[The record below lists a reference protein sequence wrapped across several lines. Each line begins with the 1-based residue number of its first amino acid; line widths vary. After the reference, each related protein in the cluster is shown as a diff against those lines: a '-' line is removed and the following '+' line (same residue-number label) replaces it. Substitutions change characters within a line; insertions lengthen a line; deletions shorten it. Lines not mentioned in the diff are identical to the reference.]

1 MAGLTQFGFQR
12 KTLPEILAS
21 MKLNLRSKLGEDWN
35 VETGS
40 VEDQFIS
47 VFAEEADQ
55 GWQGLEGIYSSQT
68 LDGAEGIYLDDVLSR
83 QGVYRKGR
91 TASSGRAVVFSNY
104 ATVSVGRT
112 ISNTA
117 TVSASNTLT
126 YNVLSSVTIDNY
138 MACYKLAASQI
149 TVGVSYTLALY
160 NTRSPNNETFTW
172 TPTTDSDKDNMLR
185 GLVDFINEG
194 ILDKPNQAY
203 YNAQLRTM
211 YVGFDSSTNLPQP
224 FDKGTLY
231 VSATPRVGS
240 LGHVLELRSD
250 TLGFNPLTPNGLINL
265 SPTYTG
271 YESIVNGDDFNSGS
285 EVQTDAEYRLS
296 AINIKD
302 SSIAGTPDSIISN
315 LLRIEGVVDAEV
327 YENPTSQ
334 FIYDV
339 SGNTVVEPFTYN
351 VAVLGGDDN
360 EVAQVILD
368 RGYGNTRRFGTYS
381 ANAINTKGQSVSVNF
396 TRVGYFDVEV
406 EVGYKAKDNTPLTE
420 TEKNSI
426 IRNLAT
432 TASELRIGDTVPR
445 SLMEAVTFQSVS
457 FSRLSQVSVR
467 LRDLTEV
474 GSQFTSDDIAADY
487 DEKPRVLLDKVIF
500 KRI

>member
-21 MKLNLRSKLGEDWN
+21 MKQNLRSKLGEDWN

-40 VEDQFIS
+40 IEDQFIS

-83 QGVYRKGR
+83 QGVYRQGR
-91 TASSGRAVVFSNY
+91 TASSGRGVVFSNY
-104 ATVSVGRT
+104 ATVAVGNT
-112 ISNTA
+112 INTTA

-126 YNVLSSVTIDNY
+126 YNVSSQVTIDNY
-138 MACYKLAASQI
+138 VSCYKLAASQLSI
-149 TVGVSYTLALY
+149 GVTYTLSSY
-160 NTRSPNNETFTW
+160 NTRSPNNKTFIW
-172 TPTTDSDKDNMLR
+172 TPVTESDKDAMLR
-185 GLVDFINEG
+185 GFVNFINDS
-194 ILDKPNQAY
+194 ISDKPNQAY
-203 YNAQLRTM
+203 YNAQTRTAHI
-211 YVGFDSSTNLPQP
+211 GFNSNTNLPQP

-240 LGHVLELRSD
+240 LGHVIELRSE
-250 TLGFNPLTPNGLINL
+250 TLGFNPLAPNGLISL

-271 YESIVNGDDFNSGS
+271 YESVVNGDDFNAGS

-302 SSIAGTPDSIISN
+302 SSLAGTPDSIISN

-339 SGNTVVEPFTYN
+339 SGNTVVDPFTYN

-360 EVAQVILD
+360 EVAQAILD
-368 RGYGNTRRFGTYS
+368 RGYGNTRRYGTYTAS
-381 ANAINTKGQSVSVNF
+381 AINTKGQSVVVNF
-396 TRVGYFDVEV
+396 TRVGYFDIEV
-406 EVGYKAKDNTPLTE
+406 EVSYKAKDNTPLTE

-432 TASELRIGDTVPR
+432 TASELKIGDVVPR
-445 SLMEAVTFQSVS
+445 SLMEAVTFQSVA

-467 LRDLTEV
+467 LKDLTLIN
-474 GSQFTSDDIAADY
+474 SQFTSEDIAADY